1 MVMATQLIISLG
13 IFILHLHYA
22 VTDSSIMT
30 IPLSR
35 RIKIDRRK
43 ERKLS
48 CSVALL
54 TYILSTECK
63 QYTEQTNCHQKG
75 LTIPV

>member
-48 CSVALL
+48 CFVALL
-54 TYILSTECK
+54 TYILPLNANNTLNK
-63 QYTEQTNCHQKG
+63 PTAIT
-75 LTIPV
+75 